1 MPHEWWL
8 VDTRRTPAHRTAG
21 ELFED
26 QIRGRYALLV
36 SLRPG
41 ALYQKIRLHL
51 ILEIT

>member
-1 MPHEWWL
+1 MPREWWI
-8 VDTRRTPAHRTAG
+8 VDTRRTLARGTAG

-26 QIRGRYALLV
+26 QIRGQYALLV